1 MSDRFLDPARWP
13 AMPELHSEFLRGA
26 VRKLSADA
34 RLVGVAAGGSFLTG
48 ELDPYS
54 DLDLV
59 LAVEPAHWD
68 AMLAE
73 RRALAEGLGSLLS
86 AFTGEHVGE
95 PRLLICLYGP
105 PLLHVDLKF
114 VSLEDVGQRVE
125 DPAVLWERGER
136 VSSRL
141 TPGEARYPGPDA
153 QWIEDRFWPWVHY
166 VTDKIARGELF
177 EALDALAFLRANV
190 IGPLALERA
199 GHRPSGVRRLEDRLP
214 DLVPRLRET
223 LGAHDPRACAC
234 ALEAAVD
241 LYLDLR
247 APRDGAGLVVR
258 SDAERAARNHL
269 RDLLRALEL
278 RR

>member
-1 MSDRFLDPARWP
+1 MRDRFLDPARWP
-13 AMPELHSEFLRGA
+13 EMPGLHREFLRGA
-26 VRKLSADA
+26 VRRLSADA
-34 RLVGVAAGGSFLTG
+34 RLVGVAAAGSFLTG
-48 ELDPYS
+48 ELDAHS

-59 LAVEPAHWD
+59 LAVEPAAWE

-73 RRALAEGLGSLLS
+73 RRALAAGLGSLLT

-114 VSLEDVGQRVE
+114 VSLEDVHQRVE
-125 DPAVLWERGER
+125 DPVVLWERGER
-136 VSSRL
+136 MSSRL
-141 TPGEARYPGPDA
+141 AHDAARFPAPNA

-166 VTDKIARGELF
+166 VTEKIARGELF

-199 GHRPSGVRRLEDRLP
+199 GHRPSGVRRVETRVP
-214 DLVPRLRET
+214 ELVPRLRQT
-223 LGAHDPRACAC
+223 LGAHDPGACAR
-234 ALEAAVD
+234 ALEATVE

-247 APRDGAGLVVR
+247 AAREGSLVVR
-258 SDAERAARNHL
+258 SEAERAARSHL
-269 RDLLRALEL
+269 RDLRRALEP
-278 RR
+278 RA